1 MWRSVYIPFFRLPE
15 RTTANFCS
23 GICAGKQSI
32 ANYLIKTHGFNQLE
46 LTVSGL
52 PQLDDGSISPDA
64 APAPA
69 PPRPASPAAAQS
81 FATVDELID
90 FVLPRW
96 QENWVTTSILDSVAL
111 EKLMVR
117 PFFLLI
123 SVDAPTILRWRRFT
137 DRCWR
142 RQTEPLDLENFILLE
157 DNSKYTP
164 QSSVASLMER
174 AHLRLFNSSSSI
186 NDLNTALGSVDLLNV
201 QRLRPNWDQYFMQLA
216 SLAAQRSNCM
226 KRRVGCVLVKDNRVM
241 STGYNGTPRHSKNCN
256 EGGCQFSSPASMHSN
271 ILSVCQAHC

>member
-1 MWRSVYIPFFRLPE
+1 MFL
-15 RTTANFCS
+15 

-32 ANYLIKTHGFNQLE
+32 ANYLIKSHGFNQLE
-46 LTVSGL
+46 VAVSGR
-52 PQLDDGSISPDA
+52 PQVDENIITSDS
-64 APAPA
+64 APAPVPTLA
-69 PPRPASPAAAQS
+69 PRPSSPTVAHT

-96 QENWVTTSILDSVAL
+96 QESWVTTSILDNVAI
-111 EKLMVR
+111 EKLMIR

-123 SVDAPTILRWRRFT
+123 NVEAPTILRWRRFT

-142 RQTEPLDLENFILLE
+142 RQTEPPDLENFILLD
-157 DNSKYTP
+157 DNSNYGP
-164 QSSVASLMER
+164 QLSVASLTER

-186 NDLNTALGSVDLLNV
+186 HDLNTALDSVDLLNE

-241 STGYNGTPRHSKNCN
+241 STGYNGTPRRSKNCN
-256 EGGCQFSSPASMHSN
+256 EGGCQYF
-271 ILSVCQAHC
+271 ILLSAP